1 MTCQIHRERNTARQ
15 AACSILKHDS
25 VTVVSSVLQG
35 CKYFKDNEIMIET
48 SGDFKWLA
56 KMFNI

>member
-1 MTCQIHRERNTARQ
+1 M
-15 AACSILKHDS
+15 
-25 VTVVSSVLQG
+25 SSVLQG
-35 CKYFKDNEIMIET
+35 CKYFKDKEIMIET